1 MKTSEKI
8 SYCAMLVAL
17 AMIFSYVESMIPINF
32 GIPGVK
38 IGIANVVTVFGIY
51 FLNSGSVF
59 LIVFLRIILIGFMF
73 GSGMSIL
80 YSLAGGMLSLIVMLL
95 MKKTGIFSVIGVS
108 IGGGIAHNVGQ
119 IAVAAGIVQNLK
131 LIYYLPVLL
140 ISGTITGWLIGI
152 ISSQVLKSIKG
163 QSIDMINRV

>member
-1 MKTSEKI
+1 MKTSKKI

-59 LIVFLRIILIGFMF
+59 LIVFLRILLIGFMF

-80 YSLAGGMLSLIVMLL
+80 YSLAGGMLSLIIMLF
-95 MKKTGIFSVIGVS
+95 MKRAGIFSVIGIS

-119 IAVAAGIVQNLK
+119 IAVAACIVQNLK

-140 ISGTITGWLIGI
+140 ISGVITGWLVGI
-152 ISSQVLKSIKG
+152 ISSRVLNIIKG
-163 QSIDMINRV
+163 QNIDMVNRV

>member
-1 MKTSEKI
+1 MKTSKKI

-59 LIVFLRIILIGFMF
+59 LIVFLRILLIGFMF

-80 YSLAGGMLSLIVMLL
+80 YSLAGGMLSLIIMLF
-95 MKKTGIFSVIGVS
+95 MKRAGIFSVIGIS

-119 IAVAAGIVQNLK
+119 IAVAACVVQNLK

-140 ISGTITGWLIGI
+140 ISGVITGWLVGI
-152 ISSQVLKSIKG
+152 ISSRVLNIIKG
-163 QSIDMINRV
+163 QNIDMVNRV

>member
-1 MKTSEKI
+1 MKTSKKI

-59 LIVFLRIILIGFMF
+59 LIVFLRILLIGFMF

-80 YSLAGGMLSLIVMLL
+80 YSLAGGMLSLIIMLF
-95 MKKTGIFSVIGVS
+95 MKRAGIFSVIGIS

-119 IAVAAGIVQNLK
+119 IAVAACVVQNLK

-140 ISGTITGWLIGI
+140 ISGVITGWLVGI
-152 ISSQVLKSIKG
+152 ISSRVLNIIKG
-163 QSIDMINRV
+163 QNIDMVNQV